1 MEHSVHVAVF
11 SGNFILSVEDKS
23 FEGMSNEEATKFIVN
38 EIRNKSNVTFVLN
51 IAMNNESF
59 QRLMK

>member
-1 MEHSVHVAVF
+1 MAP
-11 SGNFILSVEDKS
+11 GNFILSVEDKS

-59 QRLMK
+59 QKLMK